1 MGNNTRAWLIL
12 GTFIQALFTAAAAI
26 AHSQSNQAS
35 VASDREVPAWNNTL
49 TFVAL
54 GFMSASIGL
63 QGIMGKR
70 VNSQFATTVVLT
82 TVWCELMSDPKLF
95 VVNRRVITRDHKVIA
110 VFALFLGGFVGR
122 ALIDQIGSAGTLG
135 VGAGI
140 KVLISLSWM
149 WIPGKA

>member
-1 MGNNTRAWLIL
+1 MGNNTRAWLVL
-12 GTFIQALFTAAAAI
+12 GTIIQALFTAAAAI
-26 AHSQSNQAS
+26 AHWQSGQGS
-35 VASDREVPAWNNTL
+35 VSNEREQPAWSNTL

-70 VNSQFATTVVLT
+70 INSQFATTVVLT

-95 VVNRRVITRDHKVIA
+95 QFNRRVITRDHKFIA

-140 KVLISLSWM
+140 KTLIAVSWL
-149 WIPGKA
+149 WIPGLQ